1 MSVDAAQEA
10 KGISIG
16 RDALGNVLV
25 AGDDNDV
32 RVTIVVA
39 DSRLLG
45 VFRGTEVGTTSMFN
59 PYKGLD
65 CFYET
70 DSEYFCGR
78 SKLVRRAS
86 VLFGKLQQGTS
97 PRILPIV
104 GPSGSGKSSLVRAG
118 LVPELV
124 RQPLAGFEEP
134 QVLILRP
141 GATPLARLADVIQRG
156 RPTAG
161 VSTADLQKAAPDG
174 IYRALHGSLASS
186 GDPLNRY
193 LIVVDQF
200 EELFTECTDSD
211 ARNAFLEN
219 LVFACGHVDHRVSV
233 VFTLRNDFA
242 SSVRDP
248 SAFLAAVR
256 DNRLA
261 IPGNPRCSDC
271 SHRQRRQAHRHAR
284 ALGTDSLLGERN
296 AAEVF
301 NYQCHCRE
309 AHRRRDLARTVE
321 AGPALHHARP
331 WVLRVASPGRRQE
344 QTAVLHHHERSGYVR
359 LRSVVGLIDRR

>member
-1 MSVDAAQEA
+1 MYGSSSATSVAVPASVPGSTPAFGAVFGAVFGAAD
-10 KGISIG
+10 G
-16 RDALGNVLV
+16 V
-25 AGDDNDV
+25 
-32 RVTIVVA
+32 VVA

-45 VFRGTEVGTTSMFN
+45 VFRGTEVGTTSIFN

-174 IYRALHGSLASS
+174 IYRALHGALASS
-186 GDPLNRY
+186 GYPLNRY

-200 EELFTECTDSD
+200 EELFTECADSD

-219 LVFACGHVDHRVSV
+219 LVFACGHVDHRVSL

-261 IPGNPRCSDC
+261 IPGMGRDEIFEAVDQPARRLGHPWPSTFVETSPRSARVVRVLSRCFNSR
-271 SHRQRRQAHRHAR
+271 SRNFGPRMSPAHSR
-284 ALGTDSLLGERN
+284 S
-296 AAEVF
+296 
-301 NYQCHCRE
+301 
-309 AHRRRDLARTVE
+309 
-321 AGPALHHARP
+321 RP
-331 WVLRVASPGRRQE
+331 GFLV
-344 QTAVLHHHERSGYVR
+344 
-359 LRSVVGLIDRR
+359 